1 MSSYEQYGSTSRH
14 YDLTRRPVGTE
25 IVLGVLAA
33 GDRPLDELEVL
44 DAGCGTGAYLHVVL
58 PAVARVTGLDGS
70 EGMLARAAEKLG
82 DAADGERAVLTSGEL
97 SALPFDAAS
106 FDAVMIN
113 QVLHHLPDDASAG
126 WPQHRAVLSEL
137 RRVLQP
143 GGTLVVT
150 TCGQEQLRHGY
161 WYYELIRSAAEAL
174 RQRYI
179 PLPLL
184 AELLGELG
192 MVDIRRFVPL
202 DAVVQGDAYF
212 DALGPLDPRWRD
224 GDSVWALAADDE
236 RDAAVARLR
245 GLADRDEAT
254 RFLQTHDSRR
264 LELGQVTV
272 LAARLGG

>member
-70 EGMLARAAEKLG
+70 EGMLARAAEKVADEL
-82 DAADGERAVLTSGEL
+82 ADGRAVLTSGEL
-97 SALPFDAAS
+97 SALPFDAGS

-113 QVLHHLPDDASAG
+113 QVLHHLPDDPAAG

-137 RRVLQP
+137 RRVLRP
-143 GGTLVVT
+143 GGALVIT
-150 TCGQEQLRHGY
+150 TCGREQLRQGY
-161 WYYELIRSAAEAL
+161 WYYELIRSAADAL

-179 PLPLL
+179 PLPVL
-184 AELLGELG
+184 AEVLRDMGL
-192 MVDIRRFVPL
+192 VDVRRFVPL
-202 DAVVQGDAYF
+202 DALVQGEAYL

-224 GDSVWALAADDE
+224 GDSVWALASDDE

-245 GLADRDEAT
+245 ELADRDGAT
-254 RFLQTHDSRR
+254 RFMQTHDARR
-264 LELGQVTV
+264 PELGQVTV
-272 LAARLGG
+272 VAARLG